1 MPKFKVYITGMAVV
15 SQSQIIEADNAELA
29 RAEAV
34 QPDTYND
41 GIWDY
46 CSIDSETVDC
56 DEVESGY

>member
-34 QPDTYND
+34 KPDTYNN
-41 GIWDY
+41 GVWDY
-46 CSIDSETVDC
+46 CGVEPDTIQC
-56 DEVESGY
+56 DDWEEGY

>member
-15 SQSQIIEADNAELA
+15 SQSQIIEAEDAEEA

-34 QPDTYND
+34 KPDTYNN
-41 GIWDY
+41 GIWD
-46 CSIDSETVDC
+46 CCGVEPDTIQC

>member
-15 SQSQIIEADNAELA
+15 SQSQIIEAEDAEEA
-29 RAEAV
+29 RSKAV

-41 GIWDY
+41 GVWEY